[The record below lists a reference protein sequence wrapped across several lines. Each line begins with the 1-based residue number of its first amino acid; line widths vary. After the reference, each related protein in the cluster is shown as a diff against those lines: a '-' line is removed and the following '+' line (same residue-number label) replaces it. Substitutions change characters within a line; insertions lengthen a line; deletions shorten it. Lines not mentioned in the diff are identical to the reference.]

1 MTSCHFWFFNLKF
14 LNLKNFKNPKMFQI
28 IKLFLWNQCESVLHF
43 KTRAKKIWRPPA
55 EMCALLMC
63 RSALFL
69 PQISFTPP
77 TSWCSL
83 WASGFGWGLHAPSC
97 GLFQK
102 QSTLTPLNVSPQ
114 SGQFFFLAK
123 FGLRPS
129 NGLFSGAAGQ
139 NLTPPPKVSAVVV
152 LGWRLATLRG
162 GTCGWCGGSKILF
175 LLGEIFEKST
185 QFFGVPEG

>member
-1 MTSCHFWFFNLKF
+1 MILSEKVTHFKPYLPLMTSCHFWFFNLKF

-43 KTRAKKIWRPPA
+43 KTRAKKLWRPPA

-114 SGQFFFLAK
+114 SGQFFFGKVWFTPLKWPFFRRCRPK
-123 FGLRPS
+123 F
-129 NGLFSGAAGQ
+129 N
-139 NLTPPPKVSAVVV
+139 PPP
-152 LGWRLATLRG
+152 
-162 GTCGWCGGSKILF
+162 
-175 LLGEIFEKST
+175 
-185 QFFGVPEG
+185 